1 MVPNT
6 LVLGPNKERIYP
18 TASLHVQK
26 IHSPL
31 SLHYGLFGQ
40 GGDLLR
46 QLNHVFKDTPI
57 PLLPHIPHDV
67 YSFLKF
73 HMTYIAALLVS
84 GSHHSTKE
92 AGSCC
97 GHCTKKK
104 KDRYTQHN
112 GPGLAN
118 LSFVDYSPL
127 EFCCTEDLGVD
138 FALIFCTRLPDES
151 MLGFSM

>member
-1 MVPNT
+1 MPNT

-104 KDRYTQHN
+104 GPLHTTQWSWF
-112 GPGLAN
+112 GQSL
-118 LSFVDYSPL
+118 
-127 EFCCTEDLGVD
+127 FCRLFSIRILLYRGSRCR
-138 FALIFCTRLPDES
+138 FCTYFLHTPSR
-151 MLGFSM
+151 